1 MDYTEKTCRDFVES
15 VGSSKPI
22 PGGGSVAALVG
33 ALGASLSTMV
43 ASLTIGKKKY
53 IGVEFE
59 MQKNIDEIYKIQNEL
74 LDLVQQDIDN
84 FEPLAQLYK
93 RKASTPEEKEALKE
107 AKQKALYEA
116 CLVPME
122 IIQKCG
128 RAIELAQE
136 FATKG
141 NKVVIADSG
150 SSAVL
155 CKAAMQAASFNIYI
169 NTNMMKDKEL
179 AKKINGECTARIVY
193 YGALADAVFGY
204 TTNTLINTV
213 IETGHTI

>member
-1 MDYTEKTCRDFVES
+1 MAYTDNTCKEFVQAVATS
-15 VGSSKPI
+15 DPI

-43 ASLTIGKKKY
+43 ASLTLNSRKY
-53 IGVEFE
+53 IAVEAE
-59 MQKNIDEIYKIQNEL
+59 MEKNIQEIRKIQEEL
-74 LDLVQQDIDN
+74 VGLVQKDIDN
-84 FEPLAQLYK
+84 FEPLAKLYK
-93 RKASTPEEKEALKE
+93 MKSDDPEEKKRIRE

-122 IIQKCG
+122 IIKKCG
-128 RAIELAQE
+128 RAIELSQE
-136 FATKG
+136 FAVKG

-179 AKKINGECTARIVY
+179 AHKINGETAQRIVY
-193 YGALADAVFGY
+193 YGALADSVFGY
-204 TTNTLINTV
+204 TTNTLMNTV
-213 IETGHTI
+213 IETDDTI

>member
-15 VGSSKPI
+15 VGTSKPI

-59 MQKNIDEIYKIQNEL
+59 MQKNIDEIYQIQNEL

-93 RKASTPEEKEALKE
+93 KKASTPEEKAALKE
-107 AKQKALYEA
+107 AKQNALYEA

-155 CKAAMQAASFNIYI
+155 CNAAMQAASFNIYI
-169 NTNMMKDKEL
+169 NTNMMNDKEL

>member
-22 PGGGSVAALVG
+22 QGGGSVAALVG

-93 RKASTPEEKEALKE
+93 KKASTPEEKAALKE
-107 AKQKALYEA
+107 AKQNALYEA

-122 IIQKCG
+122 IIKKCG

-179 AKKINGECTARIVY
+179 AKKINGECTARIV
-193 YGALADAVFGY
+193 
-204 TTNTLINTV
+204 
-213 IETGHTI
+213 

>member
-1 MDYTEKTCRDFVES
+1 
-15 VGSSKPI
+15 
-22 PGGGSVAALVG
+22 
-33 ALGASLSTMV
+33 
-43 ASLTIGKKKY
+43 
-53 IGVEFE
+53 
-59 MQKNIDEIYKIQNEL
+59 
-74 LDLVQQDIDN
+74 DN

-93 RKASTPEEKEALKE
+93 KKASTPEEKATLKE
-107 AKQKALYEA
+107 AKQNALYEA

-122 IIQKCG
+122 IIKKCG

-213 IETGHTI
+213 IETSHTI

>member
-15 VGSSKPI
+15 VGTSKPI

-33 ALGASLSTMV
+33 ALGAALSTMV

-53 IGVEFE
+53 IGVEVE
-59 MQKNIDEIYKIQNEL
+59 MQKNIDEIYQIQNDL
-74 LDLVQQDIDN
+74 LDLVQRDIDN

-93 RKASTPEEKEALKE
+93 KKASTPEEKAALKE
-107 AKQKALYEA
+107 AKQNALYEA

-213 IETGHTI
+213 IETNHTI

>member
-1 MDYTEKTCRDFVES
+1 MDYTDKTCKEFVES
-15 VGSSKPI
+15 VGMKTPI

-43 ASLTIGKKKY
+43 ASLTIGKKKF
-53 IGVEFE
+53 IAVEAE
-59 MQKNIDEIYKIQNEL
+59 MQKNIEEIYKLQNEL
-74 LDLVQQDIDN
+74 LALVQKDIDN

-93 RKASTPEEKEALKE
+93 RKGKTPEEKKEISE
-107 AKQKALYEA
+107 AKQQALYEA

-122 IIQKCG
+122 IIQKCC

-141 NKVVIADSG
+141 NKVIIADSG

-155 CKAAMQAASFNIYI
+155 CKAAMQAASFNVYI

-213 IETGHTI
+213 IETEHMI

>member
-93 RKASTPEEKEALKE
+93 KKASTPEEKAALKE
-107 AKQKALYEA
+107 AKQNALYEA

-122 IIQKCG
+122 IIKKCG

>member
-59 MQKNIDEIYKIQNEL
+59 MQKNIDEIYQIQNEL

-93 RKASTPEEKEALKE
+93 KKASTPEEKAALKE
-107 AKQKALYEA
+107 AKQNALYEA

>member
-1 MDYTEKTCRDFVES
+1 MPYTDKTCREFVAAAATRE
-15 VGSSKPI
+15 PI

-43 ASLTIGKKKY
+43 ASLTLASRKY
-53 IGVEFE
+53 IAVEAE
-59 MQKNIDEIYKIQNEL
+59 MEKNIQEIHTIQEDL
-74 LDLVQQDIDN
+74 LDLVQRDIDN
-84 FEPLAQLYK
+84 FEPLAKLYK
-93 RKASTPEEKEALKE
+93 MKSDDPEEKKRIRE

-116 CLVPME
+116 CIVPME
-122 IIQKCG
+122 IIKKCG

-136 FATKG
+136 FAVKG

-169 NTNMMKDKEL
+169 NTNMMKDKAL
-179 AKKINGECTARIVY
+179 AKKINGETAERIVY
-193 YGALADAVFGY
+193 YGALADSVFGY
-204 TTNTLINTV
+204 TTNTLMNTI
-213 IETGHTI
+213 IETGETI

>member
-93 RKASTPEEKEALKE
+93 KKASTPEEKAALKE
-107 AKQKALYEA
+107 AKQNALYEA

-122 IIQKCG
+122 IIKKCG

-193 YGALADAVFGY
+193 YGALAYAVFGY

>member
-1 MDYTEKTCRDFVES
+1 MIYSEKTCRDFVSAVATPE
-15 VGSSKPI
+15 PI

-33 ALGASLSTMV
+33 ALGAALSTMV
-43 ASLTIGKKKY
+43 ASLTLSNKKY
-53 IGVEFE
+53 IAVEAE
-59 MQKNIDEIYKIQNEL
+59 MEKNIQEIRKIQEDL
-74 LDLVQQDIDN
+74 IGLVQKDIDN
-84 FEPLAQLYK
+84 FEPLAKLYK
-93 RKASTPEEKEALKE
+93 MKSDDLEEKKKIRE

-122 IIQKCG
+122 IIKKCG
-128 RAIELAQE
+128 RAIELSQE
-136 FATKG
+136 FAVKG

-179 AKKINGECTARIVY
+179 AHKINGETAQRIVY
-193 YGALADAVFGY
+193 YGALADSVFGY
-204 TTNTLINTV
+204 TTNTLMNTV
-213 IETGHTI
+213 IETDDTI

>member
-1 MDYTEKTCRDFVES
+1 MAYTDNTCKEFVQAVATS
-15 VGSSKPI
+15 DPI

-43 ASLTIGKKKY
+43 AELTLASQKY
-53 IGVEFE
+53 VSVEAE
-59 MQKNIDEIYKIQNEL
+59 MESNIQEIKQIQEDL
-74 LDLVQQDIDN
+74 IDLVQKDIDN
-84 FEPLAQLYK
+84 FEPLAKLYK
-93 RKASTPEEKEALKE
+93 MKSDDPEEKKRISE

-116 CLVPME
+116 CLAPME
-122 IIQKCG
+122 IIKKCG
-128 RAIELAQE
+128 RAIELSRE
-136 FATKG
+136 FAVKG

-179 AKKINGECTARIVY
+179 AHKINGECTQRIVY

-213 IETGHTI
+213 IETDGTI

>member
-1 MDYTEKTCRDFVES
+1 
-15 VGSSKPI
+15 
-22 PGGGSVAALVG
+22 
-33 ALGASLSTMV
+33 MV

-59 MQKNIDEIYKIQNEL
+59 MQKNIDEIYQIQNEL

-93 RKASTPEEKEALKE
+93 KKASTPEEKAALKE
-107 AKQKALYEA
+107 AKQNALYEA

-122 IIQKCG
+122 IIKKCG

>member
-59 MQKNIDEIYKIQNEL
+59 MQRNIDEIYKIQNEL

-93 RKASTPEEKEALKE
+93 KKASTPEEKAALKE
-107 AKQKALYEA
+107 AKQNALYEA

-122 IIQKCG
+122 IIKKCG

>member
-1 MDYTEKTCRDFVES
+1 MTYSEKTCREFVKAVATS
-15 VGSSKPI
+15 DPI

-43 ASLTIGKKKY
+43 ASLTLGNKKY
-53 IGVEFE
+53 ADVESE
-59 MQKNIDEIYKIQNEL
+59 MRDNIEEIRQIQADL
-74 LDLVQQDIDN
+74 VDLVQKDIDN
-84 FEPLAQLYK
+84 FEPLAKLYGMK
-93 RKASTPEEKEALKE
+93 SDDPEEMQRIKE

-122 IIQKCG
+122 IIKKCG
-128 RAIELAQE
+128 RAIELSRE
-136 FATKG
+136 FAVKG

-169 NTNMMKDKEL
+169 NTNMLKDKEL
-179 AKKINGECTARIVY
+179 AHKINGETTQRIVY

-213 IETGHTI
+213 IETDNTI

>member
-15 VGSSKPI
+15 VGTSKPI

-59 MQKNIDEIYKIQNEL
+59 MQKNIDEIYQIQNEL

-93 RKASTPEEKEALKE
+93 KKASTPEEKAALKE
-107 AKQKALYEA
+107 AKQNALYEA